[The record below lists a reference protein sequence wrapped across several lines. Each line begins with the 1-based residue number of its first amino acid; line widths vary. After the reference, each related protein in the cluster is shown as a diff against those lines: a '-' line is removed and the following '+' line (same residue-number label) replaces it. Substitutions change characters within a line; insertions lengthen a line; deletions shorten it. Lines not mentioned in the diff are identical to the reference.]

1 MDLGDAIELILGL
14 FEVICLVIRVICR
27 VVGWTVGLFTRPRD
41 GAYLT
46 IEKNASRPVEGQ
58 GFRSITYSRRRLRST
73 RYVVR

>member
-14 FEVICLVIRVICR
+14 FEVICLVIRVTCR
-27 VVGWTVGLFTRPRD
+27 LVGWTVGLFTRPRE

-46 IEKNASRPVEGQ
+46 IQKNMTGPVERQ
-58 GFRSITYSRRRLRST
+58 GFRSITYSRRKPRLS

>member
-14 FEVICLVIRVICR
+14 FEVICLVIRVTCR
-27 VVGWTVGLFTRPRD
+27 VAGWVLGLFIKPRD

-46 IEKNASRPVEGQ
+46 IEKNASRPVERQ
-58 GFRSITYSRRRLRST
+58 GFRSITYSRRKPRST